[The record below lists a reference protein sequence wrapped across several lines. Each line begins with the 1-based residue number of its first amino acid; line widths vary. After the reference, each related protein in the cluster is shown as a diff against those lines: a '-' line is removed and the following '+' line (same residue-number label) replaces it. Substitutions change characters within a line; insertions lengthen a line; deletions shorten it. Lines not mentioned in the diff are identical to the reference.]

1 MYMNKIIKWEGNIY
15 IKKNIYIKT
24 NAFVKTR

>member
-1 MYMNKIIKWEGNIY
+1 MYVNKTIKWEEDMY